1 MLVPIRRI
9 PSHYITSIK
18 VGEVWRNSNRQN
30 SLDLS
35 VLQDE
40 FHTLLLLDGFLLL
53 EFLGRLHRLSL
64 LLGLCWVSL
73 FFFYL
78 LFFESSFCWC
88 LFLFFGVTV
97 EYVVDL

>member
-73 FFFYL
+73 FFFI
-78 LFFESSFCWC
+78 CC
-88 LFLFFGVTV
+88 FLKAVFVGVYFYFLV
-97 EYVVDL
+97 LQ